1 MKILCSALFSLSF
14 GFLFA
19 QAQLPR
25 PFLIDV
31 QHYEIKAELIP
42 ETSFLRGEA
51 RVQFKVLEDSMSL
64 PFALNNRLS
73 IIEITDEENT
83 RYSLDFDNFDSSQ
96 MTVRSRT
103 GFKSGGDRSLD
114 FRFEGTLEPEHYA
127 FLDAPRTERAV
138 ISSEGAL
145 LLTESSWFPV
155 HRLPLDAATTTVSIT
170 VPLGFTVVAPGS
182 LQEVET
188 LGVTETFTWK
198 SEQPV
203 TGLPVV
209 VARYFRQ
216 QFEDHAVP
224 VTFFVTEDYDRDL
237 RPIAEEIGQMLGFY
251 QEEYGDYPGKHLN
264 LVQVGNVKLPSLGC
278 AGLILL
284 EAAALETS
292 TVPTVELAKRVAQQ
306 WWGYSVRIE
315 SAHDAW
321 LQEGFA
327 TYAALRYIE
336 AKHPAR
342 FSVELAKQAVQ
353 ALKYE
358 SKAPIAR
365 GLELGIGSAQYNSIV
380 ASKGAWVL
388 YMLGQLVG
396 RDRLDGLLG
405 EWFRQN
411 TEQTTTTSKF
421 MNRVQE
427 ETGEDYRWFFV
438 QWVESV
444 GIPEF
449 RVDYTIFRLKEG
461 GFKIRGEIKQDLE
474 LFKMPLDVVVE
485 TKGQPEEKKLT
496 IRGKNTSFSL
506 ETETVPVRL
515 QFDPHGKIL
524 SRSDGMSVKVHIALG
539 EEYQQQGEL
548 VSAIREYQKAKKLNP
563 RSSLAHYRVGEV
575 FFEQHSYSSAAN
587 SFRDALNGNLQP
599 DWVETWTHIHLGKIY
614 DILGQRQRALAE
626 YQKAINSKIDYN
638 SAQAE
643 AQKYLKEPYAE
654 RQTIVG

>member
-1 MKILCSALFSLSF
+1 M
-14 GFLFA
+14 
-19 QAQLPR
+19 
-25 PFLIDV
+25 IDV

-427 ETGEDYRWFFV
+427 ETGEDYRWFFRP
-438 QWVESV
+438 V
-444 GIPEF
+444 GRISRYPRIPCGL
-449 RVDYTIFRLKEG
+449 YHIQAQG
-461 GFKIRGEIKQDLE
+461 G
-474 LFKMPLDVVVE
+474 
-485 TKGQPEEKKLT
+485 
-496 IRGKNTSFSL
+496 
-506 ETETVPVRL
+506 RL
-515 QFDPHGKIL
+515 QDPG
-524 SRSDGMSVKVHIALG
+524 
-539 EEYQQQGEL
+539 
-548 VSAIREYQKAKKLNP
+548 
-563 RSSLAHYRVGEV
+563 
-575 FFEQHSYSSAAN
+575 
-587 SFRDALNGNLQP
+587 RD
-599 DWVETWTHIHLGKIY
+599 
-614 DILGQRQRALAE
+614 
-626 YQKAINSKIDYN
+626 
-638 SAQAE
+638 
-643 AQKYLKEPYAE
+643 
-654 RQTIVG
+654 QTGPGAFQNASGCCG